1 MPSLLHCTCCCCSKR
16 LAKMI
21 STMRERL
28 SAKLGN
34 NNDNA
39 FKMRKLFK
47 MYDRKEVG
55 TVRQH
60 CNAVTLLLKSI
71 LCFILHWPITAL
83 AMQYEGKAVCRLALS
98 NQVCSL

>member
-1 MPSLLHCTCCCCSKR
+1 MCHITAVVLRWPYAALSTLMPPVCVYAVVCSKR

-21 STMRERL
+21 STMRERM

-47 MYDRKEVG
+47 MYDKQDTG
-55 TVRQH
+55 LVR
-60 CNAVTLLLKSI
+60 
-71 LCFILHWPITAL
+71 
-83 AMQYEGKAVCRLALS
+83 
-98 NQVCSL
+98 

>member
-1 MPSLLHCTCCCCSKR
+1 
-16 LAKMI
+16 MI

-55 TVRQH
+55 MVSSVIDIITTGVAHSLQ
-60 CNAVTLLLKSI
+60 LLL
-71 LCFILHWPITAL
+71 
-83 AMQYEGKAVCRLALS
+83 
-98 NQVCSL
+98 

>member
-1 MPSLLHCTCCCCSKR
+1 MCFLPCSKR

-21 STMRERL
+21 STMRERM

-47 MYDRKEVG
+47 MYDKEDTGRVSRAEVAAG
-55 TVRQH
+55 QH
-60 CNAVTLLLKSI
+60 HRCTCAGNIALKQLW
-71 LCFILHWPITAL
+71 LCCAYCVDHQPRYSRTCLCAL
-83 AMQYEGKAVCRLALS
+83 KAIS
-98 NQVCSL
+98 

>member
-1 MPSLLHCTCCCCSKR
+1 
-16 LAKMI
+16 MI

-47 MYDRKEVG
+47 MYDKQESGMV
-55 TVRQH
+55 
-60 CNAVTLLLKSI
+60 S
-71 LCFILHWPITAL
+71 
-83 AMQYEGKAVCRLALS
+83 
-98 NQVCSL
+98 

>member
-1 MPSLLHCTCCCCSKR
+1 
-16 LAKMI
+16 MI

-47 MYDRKEVG
+47 MYDKKEVG
-55 TVRQH
+55 MVSSAACTCGVQH
-60 CNAVTLLLKSI
+60 HSVHNLTS
-71 LCFILHWPITAL
+71 
-83 AMQYEGKAVCRLALS
+83 
-98 NQVCSL
+98 

>member
-1 MPSLLHCTCCCCSKR
+1 
-16 LAKMI
+16 MI

-47 MYDRKEVG
+47 MYDKKEVG
-55 TVRQH
+55 MVSSDLYLADRD
-60 CNAVTLLLKSI
+60 SI
-71 LCFILHWPITAL
+71 SQCSWVVLCEVQLVKDA
-83 AMQYEGKAVCRLALS
+83 YG
-98 NQVCSL
+98 

>member
-1 MPSLLHCTCCCCSKR
+1 MLLCRKR

-55 TVRQH
+55 MVSTAMISHLARHEVRHSCADHQH
-60 CNAVTLLLKSI
+60 ASAAVPMLSS
-71 LCFILHWPITAL
+71 AQL
-83 AMQYEGKAVCRLALS
+83 A
-98 NQVCSL
+98 

>member
-1 MPSLLHCTCCCCSKR
+1 MLQPRTAHDQPAAAACSKR

-47 MYDRKEVG
+47 MYDKQETG
-55 TVRQH
+55 MVRGGG
-60 CNAVTLLLKSI
+60 A
-71 LCFILHWPITAL
+71 
-83 AMQYEGKAVCRLALS
+83 
-98 NQVCSL
+98 

>member
-1 MPSLLHCTCCCCSKR
+1 MLKQLPIVGCKPLASLQACVKGSSKALTAVHGPFTCLLPCRKR

-47 MYDRKEVG
+47 MYDKKEVG
-55 TVRQH
+55 MVSSVAQNRPQTMAPA
-60 CNAVTLLLKSI
+60 C
-71 LCFILHWPITAL
+71 TA
-83 AMQYEGKAVCRLALS
+83 
-98 NQVCSL
+98 

>member
-1 MPSLLHCTCCCCSKR
+1 MCSKR

-21 STMRERL
+21 STMRERM

-47 MYDRKEVG
+47 MYDKQDTG
-55 TVRQH
+55 LVRH
-60 CNAVTLLLKSI
+60 D
-71 LCFILHWPITAL
+71 
-83 AMQYEGKAVCRLALS
+83 
-98 NQVCSL
+98 